1 MSGIH
6 EQERN
11 KMKPEFIVLDQGSEE
26 WKKLKLGVLSGSN
39 ILRAL
44 AKKGTE
50 TRNTYMMELVG
61 QIATRQFDEINA
73 KALDHGKANEES
85 ARAAYEFETGH
96 KVEQMGFIYGKDKRI
111 GVSPDGLIPSIKKGL
126 ELKCP
131 ITAKVHADFLCN
143 EKVKSEYLAQV
154 QFSLFVSE
162 YETWDFASF
171 CPFFKSSMIKIKT
184 FEKDPKMFER
194 FENELPEFVKD
205 LDASLK
211 KIGLEFGQQ
220 WEIK

>member
-1 MSGIH
+1 
-6 EQERN
+6 
-11 KMKPEFIVLDQGSEE
+11 MKPEFMVIDQGSEA
-26 WKKLKLGVLSGSN
+26 WQNLKLGVLSGSN
-39 ILRAL
+39 ISKAL

-50 TRNTYMMELVG
+50 TRNTYLMELVG

-73 KALDHGKANEES
+73 KSLEYGKVNEVA

-96 KVEQMGFIYGKDKRI
+96 KVQQIGFIYGQDKRI
-111 GVSPDGLIPSIKKGL
+111 GVSPDGIMSTIKKGL

-143 EKVKSEYLAQV
+143 DKIKPEYMYQV
-154 QFSLFVSE
+154 QFSLYVSQ

-171 CPFFKSSMIKIKT
+171 NPSFKTNMLKIVT
-184 FEKDPKMFER
+184 IEKDLKVFER
-194 FENELPEFVKD
+194 FENELPEFIND
-205 LDASLK
+205 LDAALAK
-211 KIGLEFGQQ
+211 LALNFGSQ

>member
-1 MSGIH
+1 
-6 EQERN
+6 
-11 KMKPEFIVLDQGSEE
+11 MKPEFMVIDQGSEA
-26 WKKLKLGVLSGSN
+26 WKNLKLGVLSGSN
-39 ILRAL
+39 ISKAL

-50 TRNTYMMELVG
+50 TRNTYLMELVG

-73 KALDHGKANEES
+73 KSLEYGKVNEVA

-96 KVEQMGFIYGKDKRI
+96 KVQQIGFIYAQSKRL
-111 GVSPDGLIPSIKKGL
+111 GASPDGIMPTIKKGL

-143 EKVKSEYLAQV
+143 DKIKPEYIYQV
-154 QFSLFVSE
+154 QFSLFVSQ

-171 CPFFKSSMIKIKT
+171 NPSFKTNMLKIVT
-184 FEKDPKMFER
+184 IEKDPKVFER
-194 FENELPEFVKD
+194 FENELPEFISD
-205 LDASLK
+205 LDTALAK
-211 KIGLEFGQQ
+211 LALNFGAQ